1 MNIFKNLSKGVSP
14 LSMIGILAL
23 SFGAQA
29 ETSDKYQQA
38 AGFYRQMVGD
48 VVVTAIY
55 DGYIDLNPKHLSGLS
70 QQQIQKYIFNEY
82 QNASPLIQTAVNA
95 FLVDDGQRLVLVDS
109 GSSDCFGPTMGRM
122 VDNIRAAG
130 FVPEEVYDVLLTH
143 MHPDHACG
151 VTLPNG
157 EAAFPK
163 ATIWADEKDAK
174 FWLNSQLENSVPEDQ
189 RVFFRLAQNAI
200 APYASVGK
208 FKTFNDDD
216 TLFSGIQIIPSNGH
230 TPGHT
235 SYLLSS
241 GLDQLLLWGDIIH
254 VHSVQLEHPEVSIEV
269 DVNPKAAIESRK
281 HLLALALKERW
292 MIASPHLPF
301 PGLGHLQRN
310 KKGYR
315 WIPVEYRNPINSAY

>member
-1 MNIFKNLSKGVSP
+1 MDIFKSLSKGVST
-14 LSMIGILAL
+14 LGVVGTLAISL
-23 SFGAQA
+23 GVHA
-29 ETSDKYQQA
+29 EPTDKYQQA

-48 VVVTAIY
+48 VVVTSIY

-70 QQQIQKYIFNEY
+70 QQQIQEYIFNEY
-82 QNASPLIQTAVNA
+82 QKASPLVQTAVNA

-130 FVPEEVYDVLLTH
+130 FAPEEVDDVLLTH

-157 EAAFPK
+157 KAAFPN
-163 ATIWADEKDAK
+163 ATVWAAEKDAK
-174 FWLNSQLENSVPEDQ
+174 FWLNSQLENTLPEDQ
-189 RVFFRLAQNAI
+189 RVFFRMAQNAI

-208 FKTFNDDD
+208 FKTFKDNDA
-216 TLFSGIQIIPSNGH
+216 LFSGIQIMPSNGH

-241 GLDQLLLWGDIIH
+241 GSEKLLLWGDIVH

-281 HLLALALKERW
+281 HLLALASKERW

-301 PGLGHLQRN
+301 PGLGHLQKN
-310 KKGYR
+310 GKGYR
-315 WIPVEYRNPINSAY
+315 WIPVEYRNPINSEH